1 MVCACTGLPPGEL
14 MRTITPCVFLSLNA
28 ACSAVLIFSALPSVP
43 GAMSPFSSTT
53 AVCFLPPVRSARLLQ
68 SIRVIRRKVTYAK
81 VRNLKKIP
89 QRRRRRCS
97 TSASAASLVISSRS
111 QGVLLSV
118 ILEPREINHAIA
130 FLHQEL
136 HQRRAVARPAD
147 TAPARHIVGGAVG
160 RAEKIASVRI
170 EKYSFLPIELHRDI
184 RAAVEIGIHPA
195 PVADGEGRRRLAE
208 VFDLEAHAAPRIG
221 QRLRWADQPCC
232 VSHRSSSGT
241 LATQARG

>member
-1 MVCACTGLPPGEL
+1 ACNDALT
-14 MRTITPCVFLSLNA
+14 
-28 ACSAVLIFSALPSVP
+28 FSALASVP
-43 GAMSPFSSTT
+43 GAINPLSSTI

-68 SIRVIRRKVTYAK
+68 STSAIRRNVTYAK

-147 TAPARHIVGGAVG
+147 TAPARRIVGGVVG
-160 RAEKIASVRI
+160 RA
-170 EKYSFLPIELHRDI
+170 
-184 RAAVEIGIHPA
+184 
-195 PVADGEGRRRLAE
+195 
-208 VFDLEAHAAPRIG
+208 
-221 QRLRWADQPCC
+221 
-232 VSHRSSSGT
+232 
-241 LATQARG
+241 